1 MTQPTV
7 FQNNMEPSSKQ
18 FELMPG
24 GLSDLGALRAM
35 EKVCFP
41 LDAWPL
47 LELIAFLML
56 PNLVRIK
63 AVVKG
68 EMAGFIGGDI
78 RRSQNAGWITTLS
91 VFPQYQ
97 RLGIA
102 STLLEACEQELGM
115 PSVKLT
121 VRASNIGAQRL
132 YLSRG
137 YRHVDT
143 WERYYE
149 GGENGLIFHK
159 LVELN
164 AKPQNTTK

>member
-1 MTQPTV
+1 
-7 FQNNMEPSSKQ
+7 
-18 FELMPG
+18 MPA
-24 GLSDLGALRAM
+24 GLSDLGAVREM
-35 EKVCFP
+35 EKMCFP

-63 AVVKG
+63 AVVDG
-68 EMAGFIGGDI
+68 EMAGFIGGEV

-91 VFPQYQ
+91 VFPKYR

-102 STLLEACEQELGM
+102 AALLDQCERELGM
-115 PSVKLT
+115 PTVKLT

-132 YLSRG
+132 YLSQG

-149 GGENGLIFHK
+149 GGENGLIFQKVIDSPDH
-159 LVELN
+159 
-164 AKPQNTTK
+164 

>member
-1 MTQPTV
+1 
-7 FQNNMEPSSKQ
+7 MESSQKP
-18 FELMPG
+18 FKLMPA

-41 LDAWPL
+41 LDGWPL

-63 AVVKG
+63 AVVNG

-102 STLLEACEQELGM
+102 TALLEECERELGM
-115 PSVKLT
+115 PTVKLT
-121 VRASNIGAQRL
+121 VRASNFGAQRL
-132 YLSRG
+132 YLGQG

-149 GGENGLIFHK
+149 GGEDGFIFQK
-159 LVELN
+159 VI
-164 AKPQNTTK
+164 

>member
-1 MTQPTV
+1 MNDT
-7 FQNNMEPSSKQ
+7 PSS
-18 FELMPG
+18 FEIMPA
-24 GLSDLGALRAM
+24 GLSDLGSLREM

-41 LDAWPL
+41 LDGWPL
-47 LELIAFLML
+47 LELIAFLIL
-56 PNLVRIK
+56 PNLVRLK
-63 AVVKG
+63 AVING

-91 VFPQYQ
+91 VFPKYQ

-102 STLLEACEQELGM
+102 SALLEQCEKDLGM

-149 GGENGLIFHK
+149 GGEDGFIFQK
-159 LVELN
+159 VI
-164 AKPQNTTK
+164 